1 LPHPKLA
8 KAISSIAT
16 DQKQAPIALSVLMV
30 SFNTRHLTLDCLR
43 SLNAETLDISFE
55 VIVVDNG
62 SSDGSARA
70 IAEAFPQVRLIA
82 LDKNLGFGPAN
93 NLAAKQ
99 AVGKYVLLLNSDTV
113 VLDRAVDRL
122 IAFAEE
128 NQNAMIWGGRTV
140 FPDGTLNP
148 QSCWRYMSRW
158 SLFCHA
164 SGLTSVFRS
173 LDFFN
178 REAYGGWDR
187 GSERQVEFVSGCFLL
202 TTRKTWEALGGF
214 DERFFMYAE
223 EADLCFRAEA
233 FGAKPIVMPQ
243 ATIIHYGGKSD
254 TIHEDKLVKLFA
266 GRMTFVLKHW
276 SINDANSA
284 RQLMLLHC
292 RIRAMFEAVRI
303 KKNRPWSGLLARH
316 ESWKNGYPASDEI
329 ISNGDLTG
337 VP

>member
-8 KAISSIAT
+8 KAFSSITT
-16 DQKQAPIALSVLMV
+16 DQKQAPIPLSVLIV
-30 SFNTRHLTLDCLR
+30 SFNTRYLTLDCLR
-43 SLNAETLDISFE
+43 SLYAETLDISFE
-55 VIVVDNG
+55 VIVVDNA
-62 SSDGSARA
+62 SSDGSAPA

-122 IAFAEE
+122 VTFAET
-128 NQNAMIWGGRTV
+128 NQDAMIWGGRTV

-164 SGLTSVFRS
+164 SGLTGVFRS

-233 FGAKPIVMPQ
+233 FGAKPMVTPK
-243 ATIIHYGGKSD
+243 ATIIHYGGKSEAVR
-254 TIHEDKLVKLFA
+254 EDKLVKLFA
-266 GRMTFVLKHW
+266 GRMTFAIKHW
-276 SINDANSA
+276 STSKASSA
-284 RQLMLLHC
+284 RYLMLLHC
-292 RIRAMFEAVRI
+292 RIRAISEAVLF
-303 KKNRPWSGLLARH
+303 KKGRPWTGLLVRRQ
-316 ESWKNGYPASDEI
+316 SWENGYPAI
-329 ISNGDLTG
+329 AG
-337 VP
+337 VGSIAASRR